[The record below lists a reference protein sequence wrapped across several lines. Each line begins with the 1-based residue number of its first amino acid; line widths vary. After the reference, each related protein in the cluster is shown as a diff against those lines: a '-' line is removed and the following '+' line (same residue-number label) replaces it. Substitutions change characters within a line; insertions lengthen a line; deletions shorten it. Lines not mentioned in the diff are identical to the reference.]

1 MRVEF
6 GSKGR
11 VPAIFRTEQRYPFIN
26 PLAGNPMFS
35 SCSSEWVVARG
46 ASGSQLAILRNDD
59 LYVGSS
65 ELNRG
70 DMVEEKRMNGLLRIS
85 INR

>member
-1 MRVEF
+1 
-6 GSKGR
+6 
-11 VPAIFRTEQRYPFIN
+11 
-26 PLAGNPMFS
+26 MFS

-70 DMVEEKRMNGLLRIS
+70 DMVEEKRMNVYFIRQNQFWQGVCLTIVTV
-85 INR
+85 